1 MWKKKKAKA
10 MASKAATEGISAEQ
24 EGVDRPKAITS
35 NGEQKT
41 EISASGSTSEAEI
54 ASATTAATGQRK
66 ATVQQVDLVLGQIV
80 SVLMRSP
87 KHKHYSLAD
96 LEWLVLPAVLSGQ
109 FRIVAQPQSGAPAPV
124 GVALWANVSAE
135 TDQRLSDLSK
145 PARLSPDEWRSG
157 DISWLMELVCDAHL
171 QQAILTDL
179 RDAIFKG
186 TPLKMRVRGSD
197 GRMQIATLAAAE
209 KGAAEPSSPG

>member
-1 MWKKKKAKA
+1 MWKKKKAKVV
-10 MASKAATEGISAEQ
+10 ASKAATEGISAEQ
-24 EGVDRPKAITS
+24 EVFDRPKAITS
-35 NGEQKT
+35 NGEEKAA
-41 EISASGSTSEAEI
+41 ISASGSTSEAEI
-54 ASATTAATGQRK
+54 ASAATAETGQRT
-66 ATVQQVDLVLGQIV
+66 ASVRQVDLVLGQIV
-80 SVLMRSP
+80 SMLMRSP
-87 KHKHYSLAD
+87 QHKHYSLAD

-109 FRIVAQPQSGAPAPV
+109 FRIVQAQGAPAPV

-157 DISWLMELVCDAHL
+157 DISWLMELVCDARL
-171 QQAILTDL
+171 QPAILTDL

-186 TPLKMRVRGSD
+186 NPLKMRVRGTD
-197 GRMQIATLAAAE
+197 GRMQIATLMGAAE